1 MCGRRAGKGLRDR
14 NVIFNHAFRKRLLIP
29 TVTVL
34 GLAIG
39 SALLGAV
46 LTETIFAWPGIGRY
60 AYGAALAL
68 DFPAI
73 IGVSLLTG
81 VIFVAANLVVDLS
94 YIVLDPGFTASI
106 SAHCTHHLRREL
118 LAESDIRPVTSIAVK
133 NCAAAPCRWAVSA
146 RVIFRCAATARC
158 VSGKF
163 TTNRIISAA
172 SPIRFLPFGQRRARP
187 DEIEVHPPM
196 TINARAAK
204 QRVV

>member
-1 MCGRRAGKGLRDR
+1 MYGRRAAKGCGTGMWFFSHALR
-14 NVIFNHAFRKRLLIP
+14 NALIP

-39 SALLGAV
+39 SAVVGAV

-94 YIVLDPGFTASI
+94 YIVLDPRRIASN
-106 SAHCTHHLRREL
+106 SAKSL
-118 LAESDIRPVTSIAVK
+118 SVK
-133 NCAAAPCRWAVSA
+133 LFWRHS
-146 RVIFRCAATARC
+146 
-158 VSGKF
+158 
-163 TTNRIISAA
+163 
-172 SPIRFLPFGQRRARP
+172 FG
-187 DEIEVHPPM
+187 EVHPKESKTQMPS
-196 TINARAAK
+196 RFYG
-204 QRVV
+204 